1 MAPLPQH
8 AQDAAAEKEK
18 AEWALQNAAMLRV
31 KADTEAAAAR
41 DEASL
46 QQAAAAAAAARLKAR
61 REEEAAAAS
70 AAQLDAAERV
80 KRRMAKEAADRARK
94 HTDKLDAQVAAAKEE
109 AEAAWESE
117 ERVRAHSP
125 PHVALP
131 TIFLSLLTPS
141 AYGSTKIAR

>member
-1 MAPLPQH
+1 
-8 AQDAAAEKEK
+8 
-18 AEWALQNAAMLRV
+18 MLRV

-61 REEEAAAAS
+61 REEEAAAAA

-80 KRRMAKEAADRARK
+80 KRRLAKQAADRARQ
-94 HTDKLDAQVAAAKEE
+94 HTEKLDAQVAAAKQE

-117 ERVRAHSP
+117 ERVRALSQTP
-125 PHVALP
+125 QVALL
-131 TIFLSLLTPS
+131 TVFLSLLAPS
-141 AYGSTKIAR
+141 ATLYHDCPVMVHTRGGCEASS